1 MKEESRYMDVVN
13 EVNKNHCLYIKP
25 VIQQQHQS
33 TKKKLTSP
41 WKRICDDDDENCIG
55 VDECNMFE
63 CMMPKTNGKSGKEM
77 FRYKETMYE
86 KSIEKYFANYTEKI
100 TPPPME
106 IL

>member
-13 EVNKNHCLYIKP
+13 EVNENHCLYIKP
-25 VIQQQHQS
+25 VIQQQDHS
-33 TKKKLTSP
+33 TKKELISP

-63 CMMPKTNGKSGKEM
+63 CMISKTSGKSGKEM
-77 FRYKETMYE
+77 FRYKEEMYNKKI
-86 KSIEKYFANYTEKI
+86 KSYIANYTEKI
-100 TPPPME
+100 TPLPME